1 MKGKRGGKTTVIVS
15 FWRNNVC
22 FAVILQGQSLW
33 DAETPVALNLG
44 AKSRGRV
51 CQNAYICESNPSREV
66 SGINQKRREYGKVEI
81 DFGVVFGGNRLSG
94 SGVGL

>member
-1 MKGKRGGKTTVIVS
+1 MKGKRGGKQLLLCLFGAIMCVLLLFCKDRS
-15 FWRNNVC
+15 
-22 FAVILQGQSLW
+22 W

-94 SGVGL
+94 SGVRL